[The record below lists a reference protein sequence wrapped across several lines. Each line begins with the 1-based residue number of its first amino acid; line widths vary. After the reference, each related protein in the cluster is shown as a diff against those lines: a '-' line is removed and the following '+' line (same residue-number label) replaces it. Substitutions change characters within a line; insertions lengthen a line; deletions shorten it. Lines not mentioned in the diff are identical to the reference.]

1 MVTLL
6 VGSPLFGPYRLQL
19 RFNNGFALLDLPS
32 QDVISHPLQFQCC
45 LVQTQLSVQLIGTTF
60 VLFAQTLMSFTGLG
74 LSFASTLRPLLQSGE
89 MLLEMGSPLGHLR
102 VLHRHLGETVI
113 RVQSQRES
121 SSL

>member
-1 MVTLL
+1 MDLQDGAPYL
-6 VGSPLFGPYRLQL
+6 YSRMRRNQPEMRSLGPFEL
-19 RFNNGFALLDLPS
+19 S
-32 QDVISHPLQFQCC
+32 TISHGSTSC

-89 MLLEMGSPLGHLR
+89 TLLEMGSPLGHLR
-102 VLHRHLGETVI
+102 VLHRNLGETVI
-113 RVQSQRES
+113 GVQSQRES